1 MNKHQWSTAVV
12 SCKLGP
18 WPGLKSG
25 YRPCF
30 IRVSLLPLRFPLS
43 LNANSFQLKLIWKK
57 RTTQLFRVLV
67 SKQITR
73 DYINWYASCT
83 ICDILACLFSTCYQG
98 QRPAYKLWL
107 EKVFLDHHSIK
118 VKDLYRDDL
127 SDLKTP
133 IPFFKDVAENNT
145 ERWDWVGLISYS
157 IAQCIVI
164 CDILTITQPSQPI

>member
-1 MNKHQWSTAVV
+1 MRSRESAVLKISSTTH
-12 SCKLGP
+12 SCKSGP
-18 WPGLKSG
+18 WPGFKSA

-43 LNANSFQLKLIWKK
+43 LNANSFQLKLTWKT
-57 RTTQLFRVLV
+57 RTTELFRVLV

-73 DYINWYASCT
+73 DCINWYAYVEGLCT
-83 ICDILACLFSTCYQG
+83 ICDILPCLFSTCYQG

-107 EKVFLDHHSIK
+107 EKVFLDHYSIK

-133 IPFFKDVAENNT
+133 ITFFKDVCWAQY
-145 ERWDWVGLISYS
+145 RALGLGWSN
-157 IAQCIVI
+157 
-164 CDILTITQPSQPI
+164 IL